1 MRFAFDVLITYAC
14 TFLHMIYG
22 LWGMNR
28 AKCAGIWPHGDDL
41 VLCALSYLNKF
52 DKAQTIANSA
62 LYRTHGLTVGIYGKS
77 IKNVLGYNL
86 SLRRSKSADII
97 ID

>member
-1 MRFAFDVLITYAC
+1 
-14 TFLHMIYG
+14 
-22 LWGMNR
+22 MNR

-62 LYRTHGLTVGIYGKS
+62 LYRTHGLAVGIYGKS

-86 SLRRSKSADII
+86 SLHSARHAGII
-97 ID
+97 LEYKNTFLGMGAVTYGL